1 MRELNNETI
10 DQLKHDVEMD
20 IIDIVKN
27 VRDEL
32 SKQYDV
38 TKAPYFNYC
47 GLCDIASVKC
57 KEAIIKKLHDKWKL
71 EVDVKCMHGEQRHST
86 LTSSNKWSM
95 EHTWVRVQVVSLWT
109 IYVDP
114 TSGQF
119 QDIYPDIP
127 DYYVSS
133 VKPIWYY
140 SDEDNWRFNNK
151 IGTWLT
157 NHRCIKRKLII
168 NRKKQIV
175 HDSIPEFLQ
184 FEVWG
189 RISDIIRKL
198 KS

>member
-1 MRELNNETI
+1 MRRLNNATL
-10 DQLKHDVEMD
+10 DQLRHDVEMD

-38 TKAPYFNYC
+38 TKEPYYNYC
-47 GLCDIASVKC
+47 GLCDMASIRC
-57 KEAIIKKLHDKWKL
+57 REEIIKKLQDKWKL
-71 EVDVKCMHGEQRHST
+71 EANVECMHGEQSHST
-86 LTSSNKWSM
+86 LSSSNKWPM
-95 EHTWVRVQVVSLWT
+95 EHTWVRVHVASLWT

-119 QDIYPDIP
+119 QDIYHDIP

-133 VKPIWYY
+133 IKPKWYY

-151 IGTWLT
+151 IGSWFT
-157 NHRCIKRKLII
+157 NHRCIKRKVII
-168 NRKKQIV
+168 NRKKEIV

-189 RISDIIRKL
+189 RISDTIRRL
-198 KS
+198 K